1 MSIEWINPKEING
14 TVTFYDSNI
23 TLNKTASEFFND
35 AYKVLVGIDRVHKH
49 VVIKHINKEEALRGD
64 IIKSNL
70 LDISIKASYGRI
82 NSKKVV
88 NEIADSFNLNFKN
101 TNNYKFKAIW
111 KSSDRI
117 LEIDLNEEV

>member
-1 MSIEWINPKEING
+1 MSIEWINPKEIHG

-88 NEIADSFNLNFKN
+88 NEIADSFNFNFKN

>member
-88 NEIADSFNLNFKN
+88 NEIADSFNFNFKN

>member
-1 MSIEWINPKEING
+1 MAIEWINPKEIHG

-35 AYKVLVGIDRVHKH
+35 AYKVLVGIDKANHL

-64 IIKSNL
+64 VVKSNL

-88 NEIADSFNLNFKN
+88 NEIAEAFKFNFNES
-101 TNNYKFKAIW
+101 NNYKFKAIW
-111 KSSDRI
+111 VSAER
-117 LEIDLNEEV
+117 LLHIDMTEGV

>member
-1 MSIEWINPKEING
+1 MSIEWINPKEIHG

-70 LDISIKASYGRI
+70 LDVSIKASYGRI
-82 NSKKVV
+82 NSKKIV
-88 NEIADSFNLNFKN
+88 NEIADSFNFNFKN

-111 KSSDRI
+111 KSSDHI

>member
-1 MSIEWINPKEING
+1 MSIEWINPKEIHG

-35 AYKVLVGIDRVHKH
+35 AYKVLVGIDRVNKH

-88 NEIADSFNLNFKN
+88 NEIADSFNFNFKN

>member
-1 MSIEWINPKEING
+1 MSIEWINPKEIHG

-88 NEIADSFNLNFKN
+88 NEIADSFNFNFKN

-111 KSSDRI
+111 KSSDRM

>member
-1 MSIEWINPKEING
+1 MSIEWINPKEIHG

-64 IIKSNL
+64 VIKSNL

-88 NEIADSFNLNFKN
+88 NEIADSFNFNFKN

-111 KSSDRI
+111 KSSDRM

>member
-1 MSIEWINPKEING
+1 MSIEWINPKEIHG

-64 IIKSNL
+64 IVKSNL
-70 LDISIKASYGRI
+70 LDVSIKASYGRI

-88 NEIADSFNLNFKN
+88 NEIADSFNFNFKN